1 MTTLAETN
9 FTTGAVLTWAI
20 PLTLV
25 LVVLVWWGALLT
37 VRALRTRGGE
47 G

>member
-1 MTTLAETN
+1 MTTLADTN
-9 FTTGAVLTWAI
+9 FTAGAVLTWAI

-25 LVVLVWWGALLT
+25 LVVLVWWAGLLT
-37 VRALRTRGGE
+37 VRALRARGDG

>member
-25 LVVLVWWGALLT
+25 LVVLVWWGAVLT
-37 VRALRTRGGE
+37 VRALRSSE
-47 G
+47 GDR

>member
-20 PLTLV
+20 PLAIL
-25 LVVLVWWGALLT
+25 LVVLVWWGAVLT
-37 VRALRTRGGE
+37 VRTLRAQRGDG
-47 G
+47 